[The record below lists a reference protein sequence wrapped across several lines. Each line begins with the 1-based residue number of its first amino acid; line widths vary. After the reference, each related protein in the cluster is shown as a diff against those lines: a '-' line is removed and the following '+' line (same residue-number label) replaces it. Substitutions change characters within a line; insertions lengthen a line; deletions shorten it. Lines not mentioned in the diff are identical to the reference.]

1 MQLKPPLKMVRRLS
15 ISVELCPRKAWGG
28 GGRFIPAWKR
38 GNSLL
43 TFDPNLNR
51 LGQQFIKTKAVKR
64 ASKLRL
70 GGTENG
76 EKWEPR
82 AYIVAEWTSELQ
94 GESAT
99 INRGN

>member
-1 MQLKPPLKMVRRLS
+1 M
-15 ISVELCPRKAWGG
+15 
-28 GGRFIPAWKR
+28 RFIPAWKR

-99 INRGN
+99 INRGNRVACAGVATVIRVEGIAHRSPCPN